1 MDVWPSAPVINIV
14 REQLQKG
21 EGHFISLHEP
31 ILPTTTSEKSMEGK
45 DKVCLER
52 KCPTLK
58 TINRTE
64 RLKQGTSNRNAHR
77 LET

>member
-21 EGHFISLHEP
+21 GQDTSPLHEP

-52 KCPTLK
+52 KCPL
-58 TINRTE
+58 
-64 RLKQGTSNRNAHR
+64 H
-77 LET
+77 